1 MIIGLTGQTGAGKS
15 TVCAYLSSMP
25 FYIIDCDKVAR
36 EVTEKGSPVLDR
48 LAAAFGK
55 DIILEDGSLD
65 RALLASRAFETSE
78 KTELLNGI
86 THPAILDAVKAKIAS
101 ATCQNVILDAPTL
114 FESGADKLCDRIIAV
129 LCDEN
134 KRKDRIISRD
144 NLSLE
149 QANKRLMRAKSNEF
163 FTERA
168 DAVIYNDG
176 TPDELYKN
184 VEKALNQIG
193 VV

>member
-25 FYIIDCDKVAR
+25 FCIIDCDKVAR

-86 THPAILDAVKAKIAS
+86 THPAILDAVKAKIAF

>member
-25 FYIIDCDKVAR
+25 FRIIDCDKIAR
-36 EVTEKGSPVLDR
+36 EVTEKGSSVLDK

-78 KTELLNGI
+78 KTELLNDI

-149 QANKRLMRAKSNEF
+149 QAKKRLMRAKSNEF

-168 DAVIYNDG
+168 DAVVYNDG

>member
-15 TVCAYLSSMP
+15 TVCSFLSKMP
-25 FYIIDCDKVAR
+25 FFIIDCDKVAR
-36 EVTEKGSPVLDR
+36 EVTEKGSALLDR
-48 LAAAFGK
+48 LAFAFGN
-55 DIILEDGSLD
+55 DIILEDGNLD
-65 RALLASRAFETSE
+65 RRLLASRAFETSQ
-78 KTELLNGI
+78 KTELLNSI
-86 THPAILDAVKAKIAS
+86 THPAIMDAIKTKIAS
-101 ATCQNVILDAPTL
+101 ATCENVILDAPTL

-144 NLSLE
+144 NLSSQ
-149 QANKRLMRAKSNEF
+149 QANLRLNRAKSNEF

-168 DAVIYNDG
+168 DCVVYNDG
-176 TPDELYKN
+176 TLEELYEN
-184 VEKALNQIG
+184 TLNALNQIG